1 MRAAFS
7 KAELEFEIAGRFG
20 KAFKLQDKTPAE
32 LLPTGVAEVDALV
45 GGIPRGAI
53 TEMFGPAS
61 SGRTSLMLSMFAYA
75 TAHDEICALVDTND
89 VFAPAAA
96 AVTGIDFDRL
106 LWIRCAAN
114 IEHAFKAIDLLLHG
128 GGFGLVVLDM
138 ADVAGKDA
146 RRIISSWW
154 YRFRRTVE
162 NTSTAIVVMAEESC
176 ARSCASLTLEL
187 NGAAEWSRTEGGE
200 LVRNQKGNFLQKRTV
215 WPISNQIPQ
224 LTNNPQRVTHANLLQ
239 VNSITINRRRPMMAG
254 ANEIKFEAETFL

>member
-20 KAFKLQDKTPAE
+20 KAFKLQEKTHAE

-187 NGAAEWSRTEGGE
+187 NGAAEWSRTDSEE
-200 LVRNQKGNFLQKRTV
+200 LVKVRSFLEKGNGRSTE
-215 WPISNQIPQ
+215 NQLLKLMPG
-224 LTNNPQRVTHANLLQ
+224 PQRITHANLLQ
-239 VNSITINRRRPMMAG
+239 INSISINRRRPLHYDLNEVQFRAG
-254 ANEIKFEAETFL
+254 TVF